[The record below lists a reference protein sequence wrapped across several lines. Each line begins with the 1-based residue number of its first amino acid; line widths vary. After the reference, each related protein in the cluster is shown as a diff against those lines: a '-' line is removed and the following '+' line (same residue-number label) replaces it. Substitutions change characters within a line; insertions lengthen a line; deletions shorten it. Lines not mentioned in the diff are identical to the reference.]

1 MNTKKGI
8 AIGLAAVMISII
20 AACAV
25 PMVGADT
32 EVYTATVSAYGMD
45 ITVTANDLTFGTIQ
59 KGAASTITDS
69 LTITNAGDKKATVE
83 AKFTTQKSGG
93 GDFGLTNGDDVNVIP
108 ASNFEIGKHLVAL
121 NNDGSAKTL
130 GANNN
135 IGKYKTVKYNAKL
148 TVPNVESI
156 PAADYSGTV
165 ELIFTAA

>member
-8 AIGLAAVMISII
+8 AIGLAAVMISMI

-32 EVYTATVSAYGMD
+32 EEYTVTVSAYGMD
-45 ITVTANDLTFGTIQ
+45 ITVTANDLTFGTIK
-59 KGAASTITDS
+59 KGAVSTITDS

-83 AKFTTQKSGG
+83 AKFTTRKVGS
-93 GDFGLTNGDDVNVIP
+93 DYGLTNTTGESVIP

-121 NNDGSAKTL
+121 NNDGSAKAL

-135 IGKYKTVKYNAKL
+135 IGKYKSVGYSAKL

-156 PAADYSGTV
+156 PADAYSGTV
-165 ELIFTAA
+165 ELIFTSA

>member
-8 AIGLAAVMISII
+8 AIGLAVVMISMI
-20 AACAV
+20 AAYAV
-25 PMVGADT
+25 PMVGA

-45 ITVTANDLTFGTIQ
+45 ITVTANDLTFGTTQ

-93 GDFGLTNGDDVNVIP
+93 GDFGLTNGEDVNVIP
-108 ASNFEIGKHLVAL
+108 ASNFEIGNHLGAL
-121 NNDGSAKTL
+121 NNDGSAKAL
-130 GANNN
+130 GANND